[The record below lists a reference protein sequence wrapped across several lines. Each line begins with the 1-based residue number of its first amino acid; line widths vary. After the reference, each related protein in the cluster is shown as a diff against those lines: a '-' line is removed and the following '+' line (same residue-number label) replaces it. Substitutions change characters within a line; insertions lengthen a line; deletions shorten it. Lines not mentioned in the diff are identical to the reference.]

1 MKQRQFLDVIEES
14 EAKHRFEAATRALQ
28 ARSEIVH
35 PKHALDRVLAED
47 LRAPIDVPGF
57 DRSNMDGFAVR
68 AADTAGADELSPVYL
83 ELETASLAAGV
94 APATDFELEA
104 GRAMSIAT
112 GGVIPRGA
120 DAVVMIEDTSVAGG
134 KLRVERALAP
144 GANLTAAGTDLGLGE
159 IVIRRGTRL
168 SSRETGLAAA
178 VGADQLCVIA
188 KPRVAVLSTGD
199 EVRPLG
205 EPLSV
210 GEIYDSNGRILC
222 DAVTEMGGT
231 PIECGILPDDRA
243 RIREELKA
251 LIEGQQPVDML
262 LLSGGTSKGAGDL
275 NAEVLAELAGEH
287 ADSPGIVVHGVAL
300 KPGKPLCL
308 AVIGKVPIAI
318 LPGFPTSAIFT
329 FHEFLAPLLR
339 RLGGRPEAER
349 GNLEATV
356 PLRIA
361 SAPGRTEYCLV
372 DLVPGPKGM
381 AAYPLGSGSGSVS
394 TFSRADGFVR
404 IDRHTEYIPAGS
416 AVQVHPLS
424 DRIRPADLVTIGSHC
439 VGLDWLGSE
448 LSARGFSVKSVHVG
462 SRGGLAAL
470 ARGEGHLAGTHLLDG
485 ATGIY
490 NQSFLPPGV
499 QILRGYG
506 RRQGFVFRP
515 GDVRFEGKSLGE
527 LKAAVHANGVRMV
540 NRNPGSGT
548 RVLIDAFLNV
558 SRGEEPAGYGATAS
572 SHHAVAAAVA
582 QGRADWGLTLDS
594 LAEASGLEF
603 QFLQAERYDLVCRES
618 EMELPAIQAL
628 LALFDEK
635 TTGEALSALGLIVDE
650 SH

>member
-14 EAKHRFEAATRALQ
+14 EAKQRFEAATAKLGPRT
-28 ARSEIVH
+28 EIVH

-68 AADTAGADELSPVYL
+68 AGDTAGADELSPVYM
-83 ELETASLAAGV
+83 ELEAFSLAAGV
-94 APATDFELEA
+94 APAEDFELA
-104 GRAMSIAT
+104 PGRALAIAT

-120 DAVVMIEDTSVAGG
+120 DAVVMIEDTSSEDG

-178 VGADQLCVIA
+178 IGADQLCVIA

-199 EVRPLG
+199 EVRSPGQPLA
-205 EPLSV
+205 V
-210 GEIYDSNGRILC
+210 GEIYDSNGRILS
-222 DAVTEMGGT
+222 DAVAEMGGSAL
-231 PIECGILPDDRA
+231 ECGILPDDRA
-243 RIREELKA
+243 RIRTELKA
-251 LIEGQQPVDML
+251 LIEGEQPVDML

-287 ADSPGIVVHGVAL
+287 PDTPGIVVHGVAL

-339 RLGGRPEAER
+339 RLAGRPEAER
-349 GNLEATV
+349 ASLDATA
-356 PLRIA
+356 PLRIP

-416 AVQVHPLS
+416 SVQVHPLS

-470 ARGEGHLAGTHLLDG
+470 ARGEGQVAGTHLLDG
-485 ATGIY
+485 ESGIY
-490 NQSFLPPGV
+490 NQSFLPEGV
-499 QILRGYG
+499 RILRGYG
-506 RRQGFVFRP
+506 RKQGFVFRP
-515 GDVRFEGKSLGE
+515 GDKRFADKSLGD
-527 LKAAVHANGVRMV
+527 LKAAVHTKGVRMV

-548 RVLIDAFLNV
+548 RVLIDDFLNV
-558 SRGEEPAGYGATAS
+558 ARGEEPAGYGVTAS

-582 QGRADWGLTLDS
+582 QGRADWGITLDG

-603 QFLQAERYDLVCRES
+603 HFLRTERYDLVCHES
-618 EMELPAIQAL
+618 QIELPAVQAL
-628 LALFDEK
+628 LKLFDEEA
-635 TTGEALSALGLIVDE
+635 TGSALRALGLAVDE
-650 SH
+650 S